1 MSVYP
6 QYNNNNLKKWGQVPV
21 AHTHNSSCSGGRGQE
36 DSRYIVPEDSIKKT
50 ITKKGWWRNS
60 SSKSTCLASMRL

>member
-36 DSRYIVPEDSIKKT
+36 DSSQPQVYSSRRLYQKNHHKKRLVEEF
-50 ITKKGWWRNS
+50 KK
-60 SSKSTCLASMRL
+60 